1 MIVTARGEGS
11 WGEMQRRG
19 LSPTKEAASRS

>member
-11 WGEMQRRG
+11 WGEMQRRELG
-19 LSPTKEAASRS
+19 LAKEAASRS